1 MGPREVSVA
10 SETALAQLS
19 GMLGLK
25 AVKQSVRTLL
35 QLIQTNAKREE
46 SDLHIQQVT
55 VDRVFIGNP
64 GMGKTTVAKI
74 YGRIL
79 EDIGLLP
86 RETSS

>member
-10 SETALAQLS
+10 SEAALAQLS

-55 VDRVFIGNP
+55 VDRVFIRNP
-64 GMGKTTVAKI
+64 GTGKTTVAKI